1 MTPADVPASTVPF
14 FVTMMPKISK
24 QIFTCVTRARDHYY
38 RNSFFNRSPP
48 WRSRPDCLRSLFKI
62 RIVPSLAT
70 LKLVQGSHPG
80 YHSQTG
86 ALIVADPEIGELIYK
101 PRKAQKHNA
110 IAVCK
115 EAGSRDDCKTS
126 WPNTFDWRS
135 RDKVCC
141 TSTKLTVLSCCH
153 SACGQIRTERVI
165 GIASSVLRI
174 RSSHGVSGTLVNY
187 LLDVGNHLNSLN
199 RQLPPAEI
207 NSENEQSNY
216 EVLSRLWF
224 VMPGRLKRNKDSG
237 MFV

>member
-1 MTPADVPASTVPF
+1 MAQLG
-14 FVTMMPKISK
+14 IL
-24 QIFTCVTRARDHYY
+24 IFEILIKD

-48 WRSRPDCLRSLFKI
+48 WCCRPDCLRSLFKI

-70 LKLVQGSHPG
+70 LKLVQGSHPDC
-80 YHSQTG
+80 HSQTG

-141 TSTKLTVLSCCH
+141 TSSDKCSEPDTNCC
-153 SACGQIRTERVI
+153 
-165 GIASSVLRI
+165 
-174 RSSHGVSGTLVNY
+174 
-187 LLDVGNHLNSLN
+187 
-199 RQLPPAEI
+199 P
-207 NSENEQSNY
+207 
-216 EVLSRLWF
+216 
-224 VMPGRLKRNKDSG
+224 
-237 MFV
+237 